1 MNPAGGGSADYDFI
15 THRTTDG
22 RSGGARPCGKGRKG
36 RKSQKSVGGIRWI
49 YPIREFLDGGK
60 KLAMEEREGKRVSF
74 TFHRRCRGRD
84 REQFGGITR

>member
-15 THRTTDG
+15 THRNTVWEG
-22 RSGGARPCGKGRKG
+22 QGG

-60 KLAMEEREGKRVSF
+60 KLATEEREGESIVYISPAV
-74 TFHRRCRGRD
+74 
-84 REQFGGITR
+84 